1 MWVYPLLAV
10 LLGVA
15 VTAYLQ
21 YRAQQGTYRP
31 LASRQPERR
40 KRDVPLGME
49 GLDLEEVSRAN
60 RRNESLER
68 GQTNWLSKSGFFG
81 RADTDV
87 APLADD
93 ETYAARYYDAFQKD
107 RPKDPKK

>member
-1 MWVYPLLAV
+1 MWIWALAAV
-10 LLGVA
+10 VVVVA
-15 VTAYLQ
+15 GICLSQ
-21 YRAQQGTYRP
+21 YRAANAQHRP

-40 KRDVPLGME
+40 EVTVPLGME
-49 GLDLEEVSRAN
+49 AMDLTEVSRTN

-68 GQTNWLSKSGFFG
+68 GQTNWLGRNGFFG

-93 ETYAARYYDAFQKD
+93 ETYAARYYDAFQKTKT
-107 RPKDPKK
+107 KD